1 MKRTLLAVVIS
12 ALVSCEAAPVGPVA
26 SETGAPSMSPTAR
39 AESTPTVTPA
49 FSVSPLPSPSAIA
62 QATGVRTN
70 ALGRL
75 TGNWLF
81 VGKQVPG
88 AHNIRAEVQIWAVPL
103 DGGLA
108 RFAFGYEVPLGGV
121 PEAIFDDT
129 PYLRRQFSPDG
140 TRVVVSVDRQLVVV
154 DLVSGRTS
162 ALGVSGYF
170 PSWSKDGSRIAFLFE
185 TPIGNV
191 VPPEDAMG
199 TIPAG
204 GGPVRQIAVVGYAR
218 HSVEWSPDGSM
229 FVIAQPNGI
238 AIVEAATGQVIRRI
252 AEISEAGS
260 SFAHWRTKTPQVAI
274 TVTGCEQATTRVIAL
289 DNSMSA
295 PRKLLDTGERCAPL
309 NLRDPRWNP
318 VGDELLY
325 VSARAAPGV
334 QLSEYRAHVIDVA
347 SGRDTVLPLLA
358 WEATWTW
365 DGTQIAYIA
374 RSLESSYGNAV
385 SLWRRD
391 GSGGQ
396 ELLRAG
402 GSDLFFSLASLSY

>member
-1 MKRTLLAVVIS
+1 MQRTLLAVVVGAI
-12 ALVSCEAAPVGPVA
+12 VSCAPTPVGSVG
-26 SETGAPSMSPTAR
+26 SETPAPSASPTTR

-81 VGKQVPG
+81 VGKQVPD
-88 AHNIRAEVQIWAVPL
+88 AHNIRAEVQVWAIPL

-108 RFAFGYEVPLGGV
+108 RFAFGYDVPLGGV

-129 PYLRRQFSPDG
+129 AYLRRQFSPDG
-140 TRVVVSVDRQLVVV
+140 TRVVVSVHGQLVVV
-154 DLVSGRTS
+154 DLVSGRTN

-185 TPIGNV
+185 TSIGNV
-191 VPPEDAMG
+191 VPPEDAIG

-295 PRKLLDTGERCAPL
+295 PRKLLDTGERCAAL

-325 VSARAAPGV
+325 VSARATPGV
-334 QLSEYRAHVIDVA
+334 QLSEYRTHVIDVA

-374 RSLESSYGNAV
+374 RGLESSYGNAV

-396 ELLRAG
+396 ELLRAS